1 MKTYSSN
8 FSRAKTSVLFYNKN
22 IRKSAITF
30 LFYLSICLPMFSETT
45 KTVTPK
51 LQKVTVYIQGAHL
64 YYNENVSLQP
74 GNNEIIFENISP
86 YLVETSLQSSSKG
99 AVVMDIKHNLKY
111 KERVVVTRKYD
122 KMIENVSD
130 SLEEIGY
137 QLKDIEN
144 KFNVLAKEKNMLLNN
159 RIMKGES
166 LKDSLALLKDGMVYL
181 QEKLNSIYE
190 QELKLERSKN
200 KIVKLQSKLENRQNA
215 LILLQSGNENTDNLA
230 AQPIHQVIV
239 TLYAEEQITTNVSF
253 NYFVQNAN
261 WVPVY
266 DLQATSTN
274 NSLALKYFA
283 NVTQNTGIEWGNV
296 PLTLS
301 TSNPNETNTKPELS
315 PWYLSFIEY
324 MKVNRNYNSVSNAYA
339 PMAAETIS
347 LDSYSKNTKSEEQND
362 AEYLKNYVQITESM
376 IRTEYEI
383 KLNYSIATDGK
394 MHKVLIN
401 QRDVPMTM
409 QFAAVP
415 KICTDAFLLAKITG
429 WEDMNIIPGKAR
441 LYFDSGYIGEIY
453 LNASSTSDTLSIN
466 LGRDKSIALT
476 RKKIKEN
483 YKEKILSEEKVET
496 RTIELMVRN
505 TKNAPIE
512 ITIEDQIP
520 VVSGT
525 NDIKIVLLK
534 SDGATLDEATGKLTW
549 DVNLKVK
556 DSKKLT
562 FSYEIHYPKNKII
575 AGL

>member
-8 FSRAKTSVLFYNKN
+8 FSRAKTSVLFCNKN
-22 IRKSAITF
+22 FRKGLITC
-30 LFYLSICLPMFSETT
+30 LFYLSICFPMFSETT

-64 YYNENVSLQP
+64 YYNENISLQP

-86 YLVETSLQSSSKG
+86 YLVETSLQASSKG

-111 KERVVVTRKYD
+111 KERVEVTRKYD

-200 KIVKLQSKLENRQNA
+200 KIVKQQSKLENRQNA
-215 LILLQSGNENTDNLA
+215 LILLQSGNENIDNMA

-239 TLYAEEQITTNVSF
+239 TLYAEAQVTTNVSF

-261 WVPVY
+261 WIPVY
-266 DLQATSTN
+266 DLQATSIN
-274 NSLALKYFA
+274 NSLSLKYFA

-339 PMAAETIS
+339 PMASETLS

-383 KLNYSIATDGK
+383 KLNYSIATDDK

-429 WEDMNIIPGKAR
+429 WEDMNIVPGKAR
-441 LYFDSGYIGEIY
+441 LYFDNGYIGEIY

-505 TKNAPIE
+505 TKNSPIE

-520 VVSGT
+520 VASGT